1 MNDEKMRRDFMKKR
15 VLAIPLAGIMLAAL
29 AVPALAREGDISE
42 AEITKTASP
51 QEIKVRGQHASA
63 GSETDTVYSVDIE
76 WGSMIFDYVSTTS
89 KIWNPETH
97 TYSDGTTSGRWRPT
111 AKEDGAVLDS
121 NAIKVTNHS
130 NTDVTC
136 SFDFQASQ
144 WFADDYDPVGT
155 FENASLALA
164 TGVGKTRENADFKET
179 KLTITSKEIES
190 GRALDQIGTISVTI
204 S

>member
-1 MNDEKMRRDFMKKR
+1 MKKR
-15 VLAIPLAGIMLAAL
+15 VFAIPLAGIMLAAL

-42 AEITKTASP
+42 GEITKTATP
-51 QEIKVRGQHASA
+51 QEIQVRGQHASA
-63 GSETDTVYSVDIE
+63 GSEEDIVYSVDVE
-76 WGSMIFDYVSTTS
+76 WGSMTFDYVSNAS

-97 TYSDGTTSGRWRPT
+97 TYSDGTASSRWRPA

-130 NTDVTC
+130 NTEVTC

-144 WFADDYDPVGT
+144 WFADDYEPVGT
-155 FENASLALA
+155 FDHTSLTLA

-179 KLTITSKEIES
+179 KLTITSKEIEAD
-190 GRALDQIGTISVTI
+190 RELNQIGTISVTI